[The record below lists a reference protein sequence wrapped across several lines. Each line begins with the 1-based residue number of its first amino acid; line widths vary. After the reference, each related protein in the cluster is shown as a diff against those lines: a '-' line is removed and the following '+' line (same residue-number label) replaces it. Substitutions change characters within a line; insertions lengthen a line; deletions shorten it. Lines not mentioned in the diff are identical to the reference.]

1 MAGDAGTAF
10 SPKRASGA
18 AAGTVIP
25 CARPRDEEDRRDQG
39 RPPVREPR
47 PATMLGT
54 DYFSGTL
61 DTTDATLIQDNLF
74 TRSVSTTATPAD
86 RHHDA

>member
-1 MAGDAGTAF
+1 
-10 SPKRASGA
+10 
-18 AAGTVIP
+18 
-25 CARPRDEEDRRDQG
+25 
-39 RPPVREPR
+39 
-47 PATMLGT
+47 MLGT